1 MNHSSTPGSAT
12 PTAQSRRGPN
22 TKFIVGGTVVVV
34 AIAALIVWALNRQG
48 ATAFYLET
56 TELVDKGPPTVAEEY
71 RVNGNVVPGT
81 VQRDGL
87 STTFSITDGTTEVSV
102 TTDQPLP
109 DAFRDDARTEVVAQG
124 TYDGRTF
131 TASQVLAKCPSKFK
145 ARA

>member
-1 MNHSSTPGSAT
+1 MEQSPAPPAT
-12 PTAQSRRGPN
+12 PAQRSPGGPN
-22 TKFIVGGTVVVV
+22 TKFIVGGAVVVI
-34 AIAALIVWALNRQG
+34 AIAGLIVWALNRQG

-56 TELVDKGPPTVAEEY
+56 SELVRSGPPAASEEY

-81 VQRDGL
+81 VQREGL
-87 STTFSITDGTTEVSV
+87 STTFSITDGKTEVVV

-124 TYDGRTF
+124 IFDGQTF

>member
-1 MNHSSTPGSAT
+1 MDQSPTSPAT
-12 PTAQSRRGPN
+12 PEEQPIGGPN
-22 TKFIVGGTVVVV
+22 TKFIVGGAVVVL

-56 TELVDKGPPTVAEEY
+56 TELVRKGPPAATDEY

-81 VQRDGL
+81 VERAGL
-87 STTFSITDGTTEVSV
+87 STTFLITDGETEMVV

-124 TYDGRTF
+124 TYDGQTF
-131 TASQVLAKCPSKFK
+131 TASQVLAKCPSKFRAK
-145 ARA
+145 A

>member
-1 MNHSSTPGSAT
+1 MEHAPAPPAT
-12 PTAQSRRGPN
+12 PERRSPGGPN
-22 TKFIVGGTVVVV
+22 TKFIVGGAVVVL
-34 AIAALIVWALNRQG
+34 AIAGLIVWALNRQG

-56 TELVDKGPPTVAEEY
+56 SELVTKGPPAASEEY

-87 STTFSITDGTTEVSV
+87 STTFSITDGQTEVVV

-124 TYDGRTF
+124 VYDGHTF
-131 TASQVLAKCPSKFK
+131 TASEVLAKCPSKFK